1 MNFSRER
8 DLRGERFGTLTV
20 IREHTERSKHNQR
33 LWVCHCDCG
42 NKTVVLQHSLVT
54 GNTKRC
60 AKHPKNE
67 WRDCG
72 EYVELD
78 VSTKKHPNTFTKI
91 SKEDLWKCLEF
102 EKAGSR
108 LRWICHDNH
117 YGKWSKYVCAT
128 DRKTHLHRWL
138 LGLADPSLIVDHL
151 NGDGLDNRRENL
163 RICTRAE
170 NNKNMR
176 KRRDNSSGCAGVHFE
191 KSSGLYY
198 AKIQVGG
205 KSHFLGRFDRLDQAN
220 IAYRSAAKV
229 LGFSERHG
237 EPNAE

>member
-1 MNFSRER
+1 MSFSREK

-20 IREHTERSKHNQR
+20 VREHTERSKHNQR
-33 LWVCHCDCG
+33 LWVCSCDCG
-42 NKTVVLQHSLVT
+42 SQTVILQHSLVT
-54 GNTKRC
+54 GNTNRC

-72 EYVELD
+72 DYVELD

-91 SKEDLWKCLEF
+91 SKDDLEKCLSF
-102 EKAGSR
+102 KKKGSR
-108 LRWICHDNH
+108 LRWMVCDNH
-117 YGKWSKYVCAT
+117 EGKWSKYVLAT
-128 DRKTHLHRWL
+128 DRKTHLHRWIVDL
-138 LGLADPSLIVDHL
+138 NDPNLIVDHL

-163 RICTRAE
+163 RVCTRAE

-176 KRRDNSSGCAGVHFE
+176 KRNDNSSGYTGVHLE
-191 KSSGLYY
+191 AGSGLYV

-205 KSHFLGRFDRLDQAN
+205 KVHFLGRFDRLDQAN

-237 EPNAE
+237 V

>member
-1 MNFSRER
+1 MSSSREK

-33 LWVCHCDCG
+33 LWVCSCDCG
-42 NKTVVLQHSLVT
+42 SQTVILQHSLVT

-72 EYVELD
+72 DYVELD
-78 VSTKKHPNTFTKI
+78 VSTKKYPNTFTKI
-91 SKEDLWKCLEF
+91 SKDDLGKCLSF
-102 EKAGSR
+102 KKKGSR
-108 LRWICHDNH
+108 LRWMVSDNH
-117 YGKWSKYVCAT
+117 EGKWSKYVSAT
-128 DRKTHLHRWL
+128 DRKTHLHRWIVDL
-138 LGLADPSLIVDHL
+138 NDPNLIVDHL

-163 RICTRAE
+163 RVCTRAE

-176 KRRDNSSGCAGVHFE
+176 KRNDNSSGYAGVHLE
-191 KSSGLYY
+191 TESGLYV
-198 AKIQVGG
+198 AKIQVEG
-205 KSHFLGRFDRLDQAN
+205 KVHFLGRFDRLDQAN

-237 EPNAE
+237 I